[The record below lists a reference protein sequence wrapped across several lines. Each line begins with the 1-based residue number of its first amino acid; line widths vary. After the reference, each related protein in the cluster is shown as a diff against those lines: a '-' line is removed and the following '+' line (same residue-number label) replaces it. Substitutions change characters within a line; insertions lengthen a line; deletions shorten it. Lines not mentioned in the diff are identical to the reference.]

1 MSSGPGAELLSRG
14 LMFHGELGGIG
25 HRTLEPQLSESRSLF
40 PLQNSLACLL
50 YLQHGFKFHRMEKV
64 DQ

>member
-1 MSSGPGAELLSRG
+1 MSGGPSAELLDWG
-14 LMFHGELGGIG
+14 LMFHGELGDIG
-25 HRTLEPQLSESRSLF
+25 HRTLEPQLSESGSLF
-40 PLQNSLACLL
+40 PLQNSLASLL